1 MSSMTSIYEAIGGTD
16 AVSLAV
22 DAFYDRVL
30 ADPLLLPLFTNTAI
44 PRLKSHQKAFFTW
57 VLGGPNAYQG
67 RPIKDAHA
75 GMGITTEQF
84 THVAGHLADTLIS
97 LNVPQVTV
105 DQVIG
110 KVATL
115 RKDIVERP

>member
-1 MSSMTSIYEAIGGTD
+1 MSSKVSIYEAIGGMD

-30 ADPLLLPLFTNTAI
+30 ADPLLLPLFTNTAM
-44 PRLKSHQKAFFTW
+44 PRLKSHQKAFFAW

-67 RPIKDAHA
+67 RPMKNAHA
-75 GMGITTEQF
+75 GMGITVEQF
-84 THVAGHLADTLIS
+84 AHVEGHLADTLIS
-97 LNVPQVTV
+97 LNVPPAVVEQ
-105 DQVIG
+105 IMG

-115 RKDIVERP
+115 QKDVVEKP

>member
-1 MSSMTSIYEAIGGTD
+1 MGLRFRRIPLSRQGSIQQLHFSSSSYSGWWYTPSQLQGGTLMSSKTSIYEAIGGAD

-57 VLGGPNAYQG
+57 VLGGPNAYQ
-67 RPIKDAHA
+67 
-75 GMGITTEQF
+75 
-84 THVAGHLADTLIS
+84 
-97 LNVPQVTV
+97 
-105 DQVIG
+105 
-110 KVATL
+110 
-115 RKDIVERP
+115 

>member
-1 MSSMTSIYEAIGGTD
+1 MSSKASIYEAIGGTE

-30 ADPLLLPLFTNTAI
+30 ADPLLLPLFTNTAM

-67 RPIKDAHA
+67 RSIKDAHA
-75 GMGITTEQF
+75 GMDITTEQF

-97 LNVPQVTV
+97 LNVPQAIV
-105 DQVIG
+105 DQIID

-115 RKDIVERP
+115 QEDIVERP